1 MESTPFVHRTITDGS
16 RTHPRRGI
24 RRFHGEAWREVL
36 LLVLVRSVATRHT
49 PLPMRIHTPT
59 PDVLDRAAAALRAG
73 GVVVIPTET
82 VYGLA
87 CNALDG
93 DAVRRI
99 FAIKGR
105 PSSNPL
111 IVHVA
116 DDAQARQVTSAWPE
130 AATALAARFWPGPL
144 TMVLPRAAI
153 VPAVTAADL
162 DTVAV
167 RMPAHPVALDLIRR
181 AGVPLAAPS
190 ANPFMRLSPTRAE
203 DVDLTIAS
211 QVAMVLDGGPC
222 DVGLEST
229 VVDLSGD
236 APIVLRPGGIPRAE
250 LEAALAGPWLT
261 ERTESVT
268 RSPGMHPRHYAPR
281 ATICLGGHVPA
292 GAAGLVFGPA
302 ENTQQITMP
311 REPRAYGAKL
321 YAALRRLDLLGVPEI
336 HVETPPPGDAWEA
349 VHDRLR
355 RASTAFDAP

>member
-1 MESTPFVHRTITDGS
+1 MQI
-16 RTHPRRGI
+16 
-24 RRFHGEAWREVL
+24 L
-36 LLVLVRSVATRHT
+36 
-49 PLPMRIHTPT
+49 TPT

-73 GVVVIPTET
+73 GVVVMPTET

-93 DAVRRI
+93 DAVRRV
-99 FAIKGR
+99 FSIKGR

-116 DDAQARQVTSAWPE
+116 DETQARQVTTAWPE
-130 AATALAARFWPGPL
+130 AATVLAARFWPGPL
-144 TMVLPRAAI
+144 TLVLPRATI
-153 VPAVTAADL
+153 VPSVTAADL

-190 ANPFMRLSPTRAE
+190 ANRFMGLSPTRAE
-203 DVDLTIAS
+203 DVDASIVS

-229 VVDLSGD
+229 VVDLSGS
-236 APIVLRPGGIPRAE
+236 APMVLRPGGIPRAA
-250 LEAALAGPWLT
+250 LEAALAGPWRT

-281 ATICLGGHVPA
+281 ATIHLVRRVPT
-292 GAAGLVFGPA
+292 GAAGLVLSA
-302 ENTQQITMP
+302 TDNSRQISMP
-311 REPRAYGAKL
+311 TEPRAYGAML
-321 YAALRRLDLLGVPEI
+321 YAALRRLDLLEVSEI
-336 HVETPPPGDAWEA
+336 YVESPPTGDAWEA

-355 RASTAFDAP
+355 RASTALDAP